1 MPSFNC
7 KIYEVKRGAPAAAL
21 VYHKTVSAAFCASV
35 AAPDVLLGGFDGQHA
50 AGALDQNLGVMAHG
64 VEHAA
69 GKEGM
74 ATASSRWA

>member
-1 MPSFNC
+1 
-7 KIYEVKRGAPAAAL
+7 
-21 VYHKTVSAAFCASV
+21 
-35 AAPDVLLGGFDGQHA
+35 VLLGGFDGQHA